1 MWNPVAP
8 RNLLVAEL
16 IVYATIDYQ
25 DDQSLFFFLVVHSD
39 RQSDDP
45 GSSPGGAN
53 PFFFI

>member
-25 DDQSLFFFLVVHSD
+25 DDQSEPLCICLATMILFYFTDL
-39 RQSDDP
+39 
-45 GSSPGGAN
+45 
-53 PFFFI
+53 